1 MSDDQIQ
8 EAMLLLIE
16 ASGHWNAFDGPS
28 IVRHLRQNRSL
39 WKSAIL
45 VGPGERIYL
54 DSTSGDFVRSEKNFS
69 PHRGLPDTLYGF
81 DVLQIAPNGGMEDEL
96 ESLAKS
102 WNADSVQWIG
112 LPQATTAIEDDEA
125 FQESG
130 GDLRRVLLELWW
142 D

>member
-1 MSDDQIQ
+1 MSDDHIQ

-28 IVRHLRQNRSL
+28 IARDLRQNRKL
-39 WKSAIL
+39 WRSAIL

-54 DSTSGDFVRSEKNFS
+54 DSSSGDFVRSERDFS

-81 DVLQIAPNGGMEDEL
+81 DVLQLMPSSGAQDEL
-96 ESLAKS
+96 ETLAKS
-102 WNADSVQWIG
+102 WNADSLQWIG

-125 FQESG
+125 YGESG
-130 GDLRRVLLELWW
+130 GDRQRVLLELWW